1 MGMYTY
7 LDLLTN
13 YYVRLFLQSSG
24 GLRGVGRGGASGGCA
39 DRRGA
44 RAQRRLRGA
53 ARRRQQRGGRR
64 VDLDAR
70 HGGPA
75 IRTWGICMM
84 IMGDLYAESGQTLQG
99 SFSAGWLAG
108 WLVGRTIFKN

>member
-44 RAQRRLRGA
+44 RAQRRLRA
-53 ARRRQQRGGRR
+53 GGSSP
-64 VDLDAR
+64 
-70 HGGPA
+70 GGPA
-75 IRTWGICMM
+75 APVDDTTADRQNFGKMSLVFGCIGTELCKQIRVF
-84 IMGDLYAESGQTLQG
+84 QH
-99 SFSAGWLAG
+99 FSK
-108 WLVGRTIFKN
+108 IYQII